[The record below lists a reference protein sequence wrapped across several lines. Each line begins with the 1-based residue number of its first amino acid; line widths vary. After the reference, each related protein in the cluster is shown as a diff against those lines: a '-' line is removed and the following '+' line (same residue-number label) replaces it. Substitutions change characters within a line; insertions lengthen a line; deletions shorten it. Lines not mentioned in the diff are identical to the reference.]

1 MRITFDK
8 KADALSLIFREG
20 RISKDVPISEN
31 VFAGYDR
38 KGELIEVQILE
49 ASEMEQ
55 PWLSLEAAAKVI
67 GKSTRTLLRWI
78 EAGEISPPKVGRD
91 YRFSP
96 QLIQSLGA
104 RVAEPEARPRRR
116 QAKRR

>member
-1 MRITFDK
+1 VRITFDK
-8 KADALSLIFREG
+8 KADAISLIFREG

-38 KGELIEVQILE
+38 KGELIEVQILD
-49 ASEMEQ
+49 ASEIEQ
-55 PWLSLEAAAKVI
+55 PWLSLEAAAKII

-78 EAGEISPPKVGRD
+78 EAGEINPPKVGRE

-96 QLIQSLGA
+96 QLLQSLGPK
-104 RVAEPEARPRRR
+104 AEESENRPRRR
-116 QAKRR
+116 QHKRR

>member
-8 KADALSLIFREG
+8 KADAISLLFREG

-38 KGELIEVQILE
+38 EGNLIEVQILE

-55 PWLSLEAAAKVI
+55 PWISLEAAAKIV
-67 GKSTRTLLRWI
+67 GKSARTN
-78 EAGEISPPKVGRD
+78 GPD
-91 YRFSP
+91 
-96 QLIQSLGA
+96 LI
-104 RVAEPEARPRRR
+104 V
-116 QAKRR
+116 

>member
-8 KADALSLIFREG
+8 KADAISLIFREG

-38 KGELIEVQILE
+38 TGNLIEVQILE

-67 GKSTRTLLRWI
+67 GKSSRTLLRWI
-78 EAGEISPPKVGRD
+78 EAGEINPPKVGRD

-96 QLIQSLGA
+96 QLIESLGTK
-104 RVAEPEARPRRR
+104 VTEPEARKAK
-116 QAKRR
+116 AKRLKR

>member
-8 KADALSLIFREG
+8 KADAISLVFREG

-67 GKSTRTLLRWI
+67 GKSSRTLLRWI
-78 EAGEISPPKVGRD
+78 EAGEIKPPKVGRD

-96 QLIQSLGA
+96 QLVESLGA
-104 RVAEPEARPRRR
+104 KPAEPETPPRRR

>member
-1 MRITFDK
+1 MRISFDK
-8 KADALSLIFREG
+8 KADAISLVFREG
-20 RISKDVPISEN
+20 RISKDVPISKN

-38 KGELIEVQILE
+38 EGELIEVQILE

-67 GKSTRTLLRWI
+67 GKSSRTILRWI
-78 EAGEISPPKVGRD
+78 EAGEIKPPKVGRD

-96 QLIQSLGA
+96 TLVESLGA
-104 RVAEPEARPRRR
+104 KQEESNVRPRR
-116 QAKRR
+116 QPKRR